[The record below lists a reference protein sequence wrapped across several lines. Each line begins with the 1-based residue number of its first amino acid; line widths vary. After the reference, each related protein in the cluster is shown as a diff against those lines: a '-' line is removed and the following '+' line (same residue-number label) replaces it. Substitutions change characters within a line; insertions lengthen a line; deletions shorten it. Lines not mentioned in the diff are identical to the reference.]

1 MRTVFRIL
9 LVLYGLFLVA
19 CVVVFATDHST
30 GGPYNGLGKAMA
42 AIGAG
47 LPWTLL
53 AFWISPRGA
62 GPTLL
67 YVFACVA
74 ALVNVL
80 VLAHFAGWRIVRRG

>member
-9 LVLYGLFLVA
+9 LVLYGVFLVA

-30 GGPYNGLGKAMA
+30 GGPYNGIGKALA
-42 AIGAG
+42 AFGAG

-62 GPTLL
+62 GPTVM

-74 ALVNVL
+74 ALANL
-80 VLAHFAGWRIVRRG
+80 LLLAHFAGWRIVGRR